1 MQEFVA
7 EGVFDESEI
16 RSSCIYYN
24 RRGGEFGDRFQ
35 FCFDGADLLDAK
47 NAY

>member
-1 MQEFVA
+1 VLNEEQI
-7 EGVFDESEI
+7 S
-16 RSSCIYYN
+16 SSCIYYN

-35 FCFDGADLLDAK
+35 FCFDGDSLQSK